1 MRYRLLQATA
11 LRSFVLLGI
20 AAGIATP
27 ALAQVTAP
35 PANSEPPASQPT
47 NGGEE
52 QDEVVVS
59 GSRIRNPN
67 GISPVPITSISSAE
81 LHATGN
87 TNVGEVLAQL
97 PGIANTFS
105 QANSTRFLGTAG
117 LNLVDLYGL
126 GTQRTL
132 VLVNG
137 RRHVASDILNNG
149 VSTDINTIPSDLID
163 RVDVVTGGNSAI
175 YGSDAIAGV
184 VNFVL
189 KDHFDGLQVRGQG
202 NITPHGDTGS
212 YYGSLLA
219 GKNFADGRGN
229 IAVDLEYARQNSLY
243 ASDRDNYARSD
254 GFVTVNPA
262 GGANTSGP
270 ANNQFFTD
278 RRVATLSDGG
288 LVAFGSPSG
297 ACGRDPLGR
306 PFTCNYLFQRDGTLA
321 PQSGTRVGLA
331 PTATSPSGSSFL
343 GGNGNTGRE
352 GTLLQLYPQQDRYS
366 ANLIGHFE
374 VSPAL
379 IPYVEASFVR
389 TNSVGQGSSGPAFI
403 TGTTIGSSFGY
414 SAPLSTYERPSLSN
428 PYLSDQARSQIIA
441 AMIAGGANP
450 ANITGATRFT
460 LRRNLTDLG
469 TRTESAQRDTYR
481 IVGGV
486 RGDLSSH
493 FNYDLS
499 VNYGEFIENTKLQG
513 VMNTQR
519 FLLAMDAQRN
529 TAGQIVCGAQISS
542 ARAGTDLNGDAAN
555 LAQDISQCVPINPFG
570 NGNISQA
577 AKNYL
582 LRDTTSY
589 GKISQLDIV
598 GTVGGDTGAF
608 FNFPGGPLRYSVGG
622 EYRRETNRYH
632 EDAAVESGYYFYNA
646 IPAFNPPAFEVK
658 EAFAEV
664 QLPLLKDLP
673 FAKELTVGSAA
684 RVSDYKGSAGT
695 TWTYNATA
703 LYRPIE
709 QFTLRGS
716 YNIAVRAP
724 NLVEL
729 YTQQGQ
735 NFAPGF
741 IDPCA
746 ADHIAEGSATR
757 AANCAAAGR
766 PSNFNYAYASSLL
779 IKSGGNPDLKAEES
793 RSITAGAV
801 FQPAPALLLSADYY
815 DIVVNNVI
823 QSVDAQTTV
832 DQCYDLASLN
842 NPFCGQFQR
851 AGTGGGPAGEEPFRI
866 LEGSLLASSLNYAK
880 FHTRGINTVLNYRR
894 TIRGV
899 GATVNVAW
907 NHAIL
912 NDQYVDPT
920 NPNYVTRFNTQVGL
934 PKDRVTANFAFTYKK
949 VFMTYRVRYI
959 SPQLIGDYET
969 VNEVQGRAPT
979 NPNQYPN
986 NYYPAVDYHDFRL
999 GVNVTDKS
1007 NFYVGIDNAF
1017 DRLPPYGST
1026 GIGGSPVIGGGT
1038 SIFDNVGRR
1047 VYAGVTASF

>member
-1 MRYRLLQATA
+1 MRYKLLQASA
-11 LRSFVLLGI
+11 LRSAILVGI
-20 AAGIATP
+20 VAGVATP
-27 ALAQVTAP
+27 SYAQVTAP
-35 PANSEPPASQPT
+35 PADSVPPTSQPASA
-47 NGGEE
+47 NEE
-52 QDEVVVS
+52 PDEVIVS

-67 GISPVPITSISSAE
+67 GTSAVPINSITSEE
-81 LHATGN
+81 LHSTGT
-87 TNVGEVLAQL
+87 TNVGEILNQL
-97 PGIANTFS
+97 PGTANTFS
-105 QANSTRFLGTAG
+105 QSNSTRFLGTAG

-137 RRHVASDILNNG
+137 RRHVASDVLNNA

-163 RVDVVTGGNSAI
+163 RVDIVTGGSSAI

-189 KDHFDGLQVRGQG
+189 KDHYEGLQVRGQG
-202 NITPHGDTGS
+202 NITPHGDAGS

-219 GKNFADGRGN
+219 GKNFAEGRGN

-243 ASDRDNYARSD
+243 ASDRDHYAQAD
-254 GFVTVNPA
+254 TFVTVNPA
-262 GGANTSGP
+262 GGGNTSGP
-270 ANNQFFTD
+270 ANNQFFND
-278 RRVATLSDGG
+278 VRSATLYDGG
-288 LVAFGSPSG
+288 LVSFGSPGG
-297 ACGRDPLGR
+297 ACGKDSVGR
-306 PFTCNYLFQRDGTLA
+306 PFTCNYLFQPNGTLV
-321 PQSGTRVGLA
+321 PQTGQRVGLA
-331 PTATSPSGSSFL
+331 PTATSPSGSSFV
-343 GGNGNTGRE
+343 GGNGNTRRE
-352 GTLLQLYPQQDRYS
+352 DTLFQLYPQLDRYS

-374 VSPAL
+374 ISPAI

-389 TNSVGQGSSGPAFI
+389 TNSVGQGNSGPAFI
-403 TGTTIGSSFGY
+403 SGTTIGSSFGY
-414 SAPLSTYERPSLSN
+414 SAPLATYERPSLSN
-428 PYLSDQARSQIIA
+428 PYLSDQARSQLIA

-493 FNYDLS
+493 LNYDIS
-499 VNYGEFIENTKLQG
+499 ANYGEFIENTKLQG

-519 FLLAMDAQRN
+519 FLLSMDAQRN
-529 TAGQIVCGAQISS
+529 AAGQIVCGSQINA

-555 LAQDISQCVPINPFG
+555 LAQDIASCVPINPFG

-582 LRDTTSY
+582 LTNTSAY
-589 GKISQLDIV
+589 GKLTQLDIV
-598 GTVGGDTGAF
+598 GTLGGDTGGF
-608 FNFPGGPLRYSVGG
+608 FNLPGGPLRFSVGG
-622 EYRRETNRYH
+622 EYRRETNKYH

-646 IPAFNPPAFEVK
+646 IPAFNPPSFEVK

-695 TWTYNATA
+695 TWTYNATG
-703 LYRPIE
+703 LYRPID
-709 QFTLRGS
+709 QITLRGS

-729 YTQQGQ
+729 YSPQGQ

-746 ADHIAEGSATR
+746 ADHIAEGSANR

-779 IKSGGNPDLKAEES
+779 IRSGGNPDLKSEES

-801 FQPAPALLLSADYY
+801 FQPVPALLLSADYY
-815 DIVVNNVI
+815 DIEVNNVI

-832 DQCYDLASLN
+832 DQCYDLANAN
-842 NPFCGQFQR
+842 NQFCGQFQR
-851 AGTGGGPAGEEPFRI
+851 AGAGGGPAGEEPFRI

-880 FHTRGINTVLNYRR
+880 LHARGINTELTYRR
-894 TIRGV
+894 TIGGV
-899 GATVNVAW
+899 GATLHVSW
-907 NHAIL
+907 NHSIL
-912 NDQYVDPT
+912 NDQFTDPT
-920 NPNYVTRFNTQVGL
+920 DPSYVTRFNTTVGI
-934 PKDRVTANFAFTYKK
+934 PKDRVNANFAFTYKK
-949 VFMTYRVRYI
+949 FFLTYRVRYI
-959 SPQLIGDYET
+959 TKQLIGDYET

-979 NPNQYPN
+979 NPNQYPD

-999 GVNVTDKS
+999 GVNVTEKS
-1007 NFYVGIDNAF
+1007 NFYLGIDNAF

-1026 GIGGSPVIGGGT
+1026 GIGGGT
-1038 SIFDNVGRR
+1038 AIFDNIGRR